1 MLCTVMHPAK
11 RRASEKRNGS
21 MPRRTNNKDG
31 RGSGTK
37 LAHRKPGVTLLE
49 ARFVEAEERLGP
61 RRRELVRNVL
71 EHPEDAYFLSSRALA
86 RHCHVDTATIVR
98 TVQALGY
105 KRYADFAADLRA
117 HFLARITPYSQM
129 KSAAR
134 ENRNISDH
142 IEQSFEFEMRNLQ
155 ALSSSIGTNEVE
167 RMAKKIDSA
176 RRVMV
181 VGVDFAAPL
190 AQLLAYA
197 LVAVGLNATAP
208 IGSTGY
214 LQQAVQLLG
223 PRDLLIAISF
233 GRCLQDTVD
242 SVICAKKNGVPTFG
256 LTDSEQSPIARFCDH
271 FWKASVASPSFYESY
286 VAPVAAID
294 ALLVCCAQL
303 HTGRSLASLQRKE
316 ENFRQRW
323 YTPQYGPRRKNQR

>member
-1 MLCTVMHPAK
+1 MNPPKSGKPASNEA
-11 RRASEKRNGS
+11 RRVEPK
-21 MPRRTNNKDG
+21 PDQ
-31 RGSGTK
+31 
-37 LAHRKPGVTLLE
+37 RKPGVTQLE
-49 ARFVEAEERLGP
+49 ARFVEAEDRLGV
-61 RRRELVRNVL
+61 RRRDLVRKIL
-71 EHPEDAYFLSSRALA
+71 EHPEDAYFLTSRALA
-86 RHCHVDTATIVR
+86 KHCDVDTATIVR

-117 HFLARITPYSQM
+117 HFLARITPYAQM

-142 IEQSFEFEMRNLQ
+142 IEQSFELEMRNLQ
-155 ALSSSIGTNEVE
+155 ALASSLSTEEVQQI
-167 RMAKKIDSA
+167 AKKIDNA

-181 VGVDFAAPL
+181 VGVDYAAPL

-197 LVAVGLNATAP
+197 LVAVGLNAIAP

-223 PRDLLIAISF
+223 PKDLLIAISF

-256 LTDSEQSPIARFCDH
+256 ITDSEQSPIARFCDQ

-303 HTGRSLASLQRKE
+303 HPGRSLASLQKKE

-323 YTPQYGPRRKNQR
+323 YTPQYAPRRRSQT